1 METRVAVLGII
12 VEDPDS
18 VARLNEVLH
27 ENADI
32 IIGRMG
38 IPYPKRHMN
47 VISVAVDAPQ
57 DTIAAMAGRIGT
69 IPGSA
74 PQPFGLVPFSYLL
87 FSEELF
93 SIE

>member
-38 IPYPKRHMN
+38 IPYPQRHMN

-69 IPGSA
+69 IPGVSVRA
-74 PQPFGLVPFSYLL
+74 AYSK
-87 FSEELF
+87 
-93 SIE
+93 

>member
-18 VARLNEVLH
+18 VARLNEVL
-27 ENADI
+27 

-69 IPGSA
+69 IPGVSVRA
-74 PQPFGLVPFSYLL
+74 AYSK
-87 FSEELF
+87 
-93 SIE
+93 

>member
-27 ENADI
+27 ENAGI

-57 DTIAAMAGRIGT
+57 DTIAAMAGLIGA
-69 IPGSA
+69 IPGISVRA
-74 PQPFGLVPFSYLL
+74 AYSK
-87 FSEELF
+87 
-93 SIE
+93 

>member
-18 VARLNEVLH
+18 VAHLNEVLH
-27 ENADI
+27 ESAGI

-47 VISVAVDAPQ
+47 IISVVVDAPQ
-57 DTIAAMAGRIGT
+57 DAIAALAGRIGA
-69 IPGSA
+69 IPGVSVRA
-74 PQPFGLVPFSYLL
+74 AYSK
-87 FSEELF
+87 
-93 SIE
+93 

>member
-57 DTIAAMAGRIGT
+57 DTITRSSSVSTIGAFAQRQR
-69 IPGSA
+69 PSHS
-74 PQPFGLVPFSYLL
+74 V
-87 FSEELF
+87 
-93 SIE
+93 

>member
-38 IPYPKRHMN
+38 IGAIPG
-47 VISVAVDAPQ
+47 ISVR
-57 DTIAAMAGRIGT
+57 AAY
-69 IPGSA
+69 SK
-74 PQPFGLVPFSYLL
+74 
-87 FSEELF
+87 
-93 SIE
+93 